1 MIFKREEYLLNDME
15 EKGCQKDLMYTGYT
29 EEAGEKK
36 KYDY

>member
-1 MIFKREEYLLNDME
+1 MIFKCEEYMLNDME

-36 KYDY
+36 YDY

>member
-1 MIFKREEYLLNDME
+1 MLNDME

-36 KYDY
+36 YDY